1 MLRIF
6 SVKCCT
12 FFNNRKYLYLC
23 LQFFIIH
30 VIINITS
37 LFCIRKEVF
46 MADRRKVAISVMKKK
61 ERLQALLDRPT
72 PLGYS
77 QQIAR
82 DRRDENSRIFLAEL
96 DYVLEFLRY
105 GIDFI
110 IVSRSR
116 LKDMTKIYDIC
127 TVDFDGKFCKVVKF
141 EDIALPPKWVIWIA
155 PCKEVSKP

>member
-1 MLRIF
+1 
-6 SVKCCT
+6 
-12 FFNNRKYLYLC
+12 
-23 LQFFIIH
+23 
-30 VIINITS
+30 
-37 LFCIRKEVF
+37 
-46 MADRRKVAISVMKKK
+46 MADRRKVAISVLKKQ
-61 ERLQALLDRPT
+61 ERLRALLDRPT

-96 DYVLEFLRY
+96 DYILEFLGS

-110 IVSRSR
+110 IVSRKR
-116 LKDMTKIYDIC
+116 LRDLTKIYDIC

-141 EDIALPPKWVIWIA
+141 EGYVLPPKWVIWIA

>member
-1 MLRIF
+1 
-6 SVKCCT
+6 
-12 FFNNRKYLYLC
+12 
-23 LQFFIIH
+23 
-30 VIINITS
+30 
-37 LFCIRKEVF
+37 
-46 MADRRKVAISVMKKK
+46 MADRRKVAISVMKKQ

-96 DYVLEFLRY
+96 DYIQEFLRN

-110 IVSRSR
+110 IVSRKR
-116 LKDMTKIYDIC
+116 LRDMTKIYDIC
-127 TVDFDGKFCKVVKF
+127 TVDFDGKFCKVVRF
-141 EDIALPPKWVIWIA
+141 EGYALPPKWVIWIA

>member
-1 MLRIF
+1 
-6 SVKCCT
+6 
-12 FFNNRKYLYLC
+12 
-23 LQFFIIH
+23 
-30 VIINITS
+30 
-37 LFCIRKEVF
+37 
-46 MADRRKVAISVMKKK
+46 MADRRKVAISVLKKQ
-61 ERLQALLDRPT
+61 ERIQALLDRPT

-82 DRRDENSRIFLAEL
+82 ERRDENSRIFLAEL
-96 DYVLEFLRY
+96 DYILEFLRY

-110 IVSRSR
+110 IVSRKK
-116 LKDMTKIYDIC
+116 LKDMAKIYDIC